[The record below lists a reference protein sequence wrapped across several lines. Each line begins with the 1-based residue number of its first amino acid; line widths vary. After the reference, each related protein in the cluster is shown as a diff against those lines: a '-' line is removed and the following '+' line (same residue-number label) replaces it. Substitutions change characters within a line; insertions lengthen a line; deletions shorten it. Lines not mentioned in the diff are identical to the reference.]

1 MKQIKTG
8 GTLEDADGSW
18 QLRIRV
24 DNPTGQNNPCTLIK
38 RVRHDTHVGGLIRA
52 IGRVKLPSTVNLD
65 LKFNQNAA
73 LLISFDP
80 VQLNHFVVKKI
91 LPFPASTASLS
102 MSCGGPSRNG
112 GCWSIIGGWRNIQ
125 FKLMRDLCLRIET
138 KCSKLNFQITNVSKW
153 WSISAPMCW
162 AWYGTSVTFARFET
176 TLNCHW
182 SKRTNLTGPTWA
194 LVRQ

>member
-52 IGRVKLPSTVNLD
+52 IGRVKLPFTVNFD
-65 LKFNQNAA
+65 LKFNQSAA

-80 VQLNHFVVKKI
+80 V
-91 LPFPASTASLS
+91 
-102 MSCGGPSRNG
+102 
-112 GCWSIIGGWRNIQ
+112 
-125 FKLMRDLCLRIET
+125 
-138 KCSKLNFQITNVSKW
+138 
-153 WSISAPMCW
+153 
-162 AWYGTSVTFARFET
+162 
-176 TLNCHW
+176 
-182 SKRTNLTGPTWA
+182 
-194 LVRQ
+194 